1 MHLFYSFIYLFSLS
15 EYPLK
20 RYSEEGA
27 TKIGVMGEVQLLQN
41 SIIASQ
47 PISGFDWNA
56 DKLGLAVCS
65 SFDQCIRVI
74 IVTRL
79 NSV

>member
-1 MHLFYSFIYLFSLS
+1 
-15 EYPLK
+15 
-20 RYSEEGA
+20 
-27 TKIGVMGEVQLLQN
+27 MGEVQLLQN
-41 SIIASQ
+41 SIIANQ

-74 IVTRL
+74 IVTKL

>member
-1 MHLFYSFIYLFSLS
+1 
-15 EYPLK
+15 
-20 RYSEEGA
+20 
-27 TKIGVMGEVQLLQN
+27 MGEVQLLQN

-79 NSV
+79 NTV